1 MTPYNLMPADAK
13 VWIYQSSRP
22 FTAEELPQLTQQ
34 IEEFAQQWVRHGKL
48 LKAWGG
54 VLHRQF
60 VVLMVDE
67 AALSAGGCSID
78 ASTRMLKELEKQYG
92 ISLFDRLTIAYRTPD
107 GHIATAS
114 RNQFEQLL
122 ANGQIT
128 LETNVFNNLINTKT
142 QLETEWEVPV
152 YKSWHKQLVS

>member
-1 MTPYNLMPADAK
+1 MTNYQNMPDSAK

-22 FTAEELPQLTQQ
+22 FTDAELTEITRYVQ
-34 IEEFAQQWVRHGKL
+34 EFAEQWVRHGKL

-54 VLHRQF
+54 VFHNRF

-78 ASTRMLKELEKQYG
+78 ASTRMIKELENQFHLT
-92 ISLFDRLTIAYRTPD
+92 LFDRLTIAYRTTE
-107 GHIATAS
+107 GQIATAS
-114 RNQFEQLL
+114 RNEFERLL
-122 ANGQIT
+122 ANGQVTIDT
-128 LETNVFNNLINTKT
+128 PVFNNLVSTKA